1 MTVTA
6 ATCSSRSLP
15 PCNIRVRAVGVA
27 QPEQSPALWIDSTG
41 VAIRDIAGMLIAM
54 YARNNV
60 PHLAWLHVCNT
71 VDSSAISQLCDMA
84 AHLSHR
90 STVSFH
96 QLQNKVAAS
105 REANDPGPG
114 MCHHAPFQLCKAEMG
129 RLAATCRSQPAHST
143 ASHRIASH
151 RIVRRRRLNGSDV
164 LAIDWA
170 PVQEIIRCRGIG
182 EGSRD
187 VGVFSCAG
195 LESAWCTNVWAKHA
209 D

>member
-1 MTVTA
+1 MRLMTVTA

-151 RIVRRRRLNGSDV
+151 RQTSQTQRL
-164 LAIDWA
+164 
-170 PVQEIIRCRGIG
+170 
-182 EGSRD
+182 
-187 VGVFSCAG
+187 
-195 LESAWCTNVWAKHA
+195 
-209 D
+209 